1 MIRLY
6 SDATYKINRFVTA
19 SCSTSFSIE
28 LSWLKPDLRKDFYSI
43 YRIMLLLLILVSVQ
57 LKATYRSEIYN
68 AYISNKM
75 ELWKEVIDRMDTIK
89 GKSDEMLLEL
99 VNYQYG
105 YIGYCIGYNKKDE
118 AGEYLD
124 LAEKNLK
131 ILEKKNYDPSEINAY
146 KSAFY
151 GFRIELNII
160 IDPVIGIKSIE
171 SARKAVELDQKNYF
185 GHIQLGNIEFYM
197 PAAFGGSKRDA
208 LTHYLKAK
216 ELMERNPENTDKNWN
231 YLSLLLVIGQ
241 SHYYLHD
248 YTSASKVY
256 ERILE
261 LEPGFLYVRN
271 ELLPQVMKK
280 IDSL

>member
-1 MIRLY
+1 MER
-6 SDATYKINRFVTA
+6 TYNR
-19 SCSTSFSIE
+19 I
-28 LSWLKPDLRKDFYSI
+28 I
-43 YRIMLLLLILVSVQ
+43 LLLLILVSVQ
-57 LKATYRSEIYN
+57 LKASYSSEIYN

-75 ELWKEVIDRMDTIK
+75 ELWKEVIDCMDTIK
-89 GKSDEMLLEL
+89 GKSDELLLEL

-105 YIGYCIGYNKKDE
+105 YIGYCVGYNKKDE
-118 AGEYLD
+118 AREYLD

-131 ILEKKNYDPSEINAY
+131 ILEKKHYDPSTINAY

-151 GFRIELNII
+151 GYRIELNIAVA
-160 IDPVIGIKSIE
+160 PVIGVKSIE
-171 SARKAVELDQKNYF
+171 SARRAVELDMENYF
-185 GHIQLGNIEFYM
+185 GYVQLGNIEFYM
-197 PAAFGGSKRDA
+197 PAAFGGSKKDA
-208 LTHYLKAK
+208 LTHYLKAQ

-248 YTSASKVY
+248 YASARKVY
-256 ERILE
+256 ESILE
-261 LEPGFLYVRN
+261 LEPGFLYVRD